1 MKVLV
6 TGGAGFIGSH
16 VVDEYLAEGYEV
28 VVVDDLSTGR
38 RSNLNPDVK
47 LYQLDIRSQELME
60 VFEIERPDYVNHH
73 AAQMDVR
80 RSVVE
85 PIFDADVN
93 ILGSINLI
101 ECARKSQVKRFI
113 YISTGGA
120 VYGEPEYLPCDES
133 HPIAPICQY
142 GASKHTVEH
151 YLYMY
156 HENYGLDYVV
166 LRYPNVYGPRQDP
179 HGEAGVVAIFTGQ
192 MLAGDQVVI
201 NGDGEQ
207 QRDFVYVGDCA
218 RANLLATTTENGN
231 TIYNIG
237 FGRPTSVNEI
247 FTVLKSITKYERD
260 PVHGPAKLG
269 ETRRIYLD
277 ATKARSE
284 LGWTPTVTL
293 EEGLEQTVAYFNQ
306 VERAQS

>member
-16 VVDEYLAEGYEV
+16 VVELYLKNGYEV
-28 VVVDDLSTGR
+28 VIVDDLSTGR
-38 RSNLNPDVK
+38 ASNLNPAAK
-47 LYQLDIRSQELME
+47 FYKMDIRDPNLVE
-60 VFEIERPDYVNHH
+60 VFERERPDFVNHH

-80 RSVVE
+80 RSIVE
-85 PIFDADVN
+85 PLFDADVN
-93 ILGSINLI
+93 IRGSLNVI
-101 ECARKSQVKRFI
+101 ECARRVGVRRFV

-120 VYGEPEYLPCDES
+120 VYGEPEYLPCDET
-133 HPIAPICQY
+133 HPINPICQY

-156 HENYGLDYVV
+156 QVNYGLEYTV

-192 MLAGDQVVI
+192 MIRGEQVVI

-218 RANLLATTTENGN
+218 RGNLLALTAPHPSG
-231 TIYNIG
+231 IYNLG
-237 FGRPTSVNEI
+237 SGRGTSVNEI
-247 FTVLKSITKYERD
+247 FAILQTITSY
-260 PVHGPAKLG
+260 PHGALHGPAKLG
-269 ETRRIYLD
+269 ETRVIYLD
-277 ATKARSE
+277 ASKAGE
-284 LGWTPTVTL
+284 MLGWEPTVGLMEGMARTVEYQRA
-293 EEGLEQTVAYFNQ
+293 EEVA
-306 VERAQS
+306 A